1 MSELTVI
8 TTVEITDILRNVSE
22 GHRMDKKEWVKVVP
36 ELIKSTFN
44 CDDVVVTNIQEF
56 ETDFNNIDWETEWH
70 ELRRQMEVKEAE
82 LQALRK
88 KLKELLE
95 D

>member
-1 MSELTVI
+1 MSELTYI
-8 TTVEITDILRNVSE
+8 TTVEITDIHKN
-22 GHRMDKKEWVKVVP
+22 VP
-36 ELIKSTFN
+36 EGCRRNKEEWAKYVKKQLKHFLN
-44 CDDVVVTNIQEF
+44 VDDVVVTNIQEF

>member
-8 TTVEITDILRNVSE
+8 TTVEITSVHRDAPKVLRMNKSE
-22 GHRMDKKEWVKVVP
+22 WTKVVA
-36 ELIKSTFN
+36 ERIKDALDA
-44 CDDVVVTNIQEF
+44 DDVVVTNIQEF